1 MIVKRLLQSIFLVC
15 TFAAQFA
22 YSQWSAQLIFSPNP
36 SPYLSDWSS
45 RVNTVTLIVTN
56 APSVPTDVKILAE
69 ISHNNKLVA
78 YTNADKLQPQTINPG
93 IRTFYGE
100 NIVPMSAMHFEDNL
114 DESTKRSGRI
124 PDGTICITIKI
135 IDATTLEQL
144 ALLPP
149 VCVTIVSYTTPY
161 LILPA
166 DQAVLCKLGQNNVI
180 EMNSGNPRPMFRWT
194 PVVPAPMEPVR
205 YRLSVFEVLAGQN
218 PSTALRSARPVF
230 ERELMGL
237 TELIWPVEY
246 FYPEVGKRYAW
257 SVRALDFQG
266 RPLVS
271 YQDGWA
277 TPFSFTV
284 SDDCGEGNI
293 DIDGDGI
300 PDINRLGEPIVVKTP
315 IEVRITAP
323 QTMPLD
329 PDAPHEF
336 TGRARSAT
344 GGPFN
349 YNWYLREVGTPRY
362 ISLKKEPI
370 PSNLWLSPGTA
381 KPNKSYFLKL
391 VAEKNGQFGH
401 HEITIAMGPSSEDS
415 AGSGIGGRQW
425 DEGASQSE
433 TTWSSDANR
442 RGYVSGKFLIEI
454 DGKTAGYLQSFQGA
468 ATAPSVAGDF
478 AMQLGLSMTPA
489 IYDWIESS
497 WNKEYLR
504 KSGAIIMEDFNFH
517 ERARREFQAALIS
530 EIQMPALDAASKDPA
545 YMTIKV
551 QPAAMHEVRP
561 EPNKKIEPPATA
573 QKTWSPANFKLE
585 IAGLPTAKVSKVESI
600 VFKQKTTQQ
609 TADNSRDYFKEPGKI
624 DHPNLTFTLSQ
635 TDAQPWL
642 DYFESFRLAGGCT
655 PQLEKSGSLIYLAN
669 DGTAELFRLDL
680 SKICPRKLT
689 QLPAGADGQR
699 RIKIEMYCEDIRF
712 SYSPSVG
719 R

>member
-1 MIVKRLLQSIFLVC
+1 MFVKRLLQSIFLVC

-56 APSVPTDVKILAE
+56 LDPTPRDVKILAE
-69 ISHNNKLVA
+69 IEHNNKLVA
-78 YTNADKLQPQTINPG
+78 YTNADKLMPQTITSG
-93 IRTFYGE
+93 QRTFFGE
-100 NIVPMSAMHFEDNL
+100 NIVPMAAMHFEDNL
-114 DESTKRSGRI
+114 DASTQRSGRI
-124 PDGTICITIKI
+124 PDGTICVRIKV
-135 IDATTLEQL
+135 IDASTLELL
-144 ALLPP
+144 AEDRK
-149 VCVTIVSYTTPY
+149 CATIISYTPPY

-166 DQAVLCKLGQNNVI
+166 DQAILCKLGENNVI
-180 EMNSGNPRPMFRWT
+180 EMNSGNPRPIFRWT
-194 PVVPAPMEPVR
+194 PVVPAPIEPVR
-205 YRLSVFEVLAGQN
+205 YRLAVFEVLPGQN

-257 SVRALDFQG
+257 SVRALDFFG

-300 PDINRLGEPIVVKTP
+300 PDINRLGEPLIVKTQ

-336 TGRARSAT
+336 TGRARSTT

-401 HEITIAMGPSSEDS
+401 DEVTITMGSSSEDS
-415 AGSGIGGRQW
+415 GEIGLRQW

-433 TTWSSDANR
+433 TAWSSDANR
-442 RGYVSGKFLIEI
+442 RGYASGKFIIEL
-454 DGKTAGYLQSFQGA
+454 DGTTAGVLQSFQGA

-478 AMQLGLSMTPA
+478 AMQLGLNMAPA

-497 WNKEYLR
+497 WNKKHTR
-504 KSGAIIMEDFNFH
+504 KNGAIVLADFNFN
-517 ERARREFQAALIS
+517 ERARREFHAALIS

-551 QPAAMHEVRP
+551 QPAAMHEVKLESNR
-561 EPNKKIEPPATA
+561 KIEPPTTA
-573 QKTWSPANFKLE
+573 QKTWTAANFKFE
-585 IAGLPTAKVSKVESI
+585 VGGLPTAKVSKVESI
-600 VFKQKTTQQ
+600 GIKQTTVPN
-609 TADNSRDYFKEPGKI
+609 TADNSREPMKVPGKLEY
-624 DHPNLTFTLSQ
+624 PNLTFYVPQ

-642 DYFESFRLAGGCT
+642 DYFENFRLAGGCT
-655 PQLEKSGSLIYLAN
+655 PQLQKTGSLTYLAS
-669 DGTAELFRLDL
+669 DGATELFRLDL
-680 SKICPRKLT
+680 AKICPRMLT

-699 RIKIEMYCEDIRF
+699 RIKVEMYCEDIRF